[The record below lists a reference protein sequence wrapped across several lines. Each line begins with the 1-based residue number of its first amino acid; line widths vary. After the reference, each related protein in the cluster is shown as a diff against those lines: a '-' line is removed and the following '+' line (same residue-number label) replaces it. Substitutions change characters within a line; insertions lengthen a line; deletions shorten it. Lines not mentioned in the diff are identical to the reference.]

1 MSKLD
6 TTSKTHVLFLD
17 MQEVT
22 DLWNVRM
29 SVVEAEK
36 HPLNPS
42 LPLGDINEWDSRQA
56 APWEVR
62 TVLYD

>member
-42 LPLGDINEWDSRQA
+42 LPLGDINECVA
-56 APWEVR
+56 
-62 TVLYD
+62 